1 MYHLQNI
8 EKKKYD
14 EFVSNHKESH
24 YLQSLSWGEFISTQK
39 ECTPHYLGLTNDNN
53 EILASALLLEEQS
66 ILKHSIFYCPRGFVI
81 DYKKDNLV
89 KEMTKRLKEYVKKN
103 KGIYLI
109 INPNIISKTNNKE
122 DEKTN
127 KILTTLKESKYRHI
141 DLERY
146 KYREANNSLKIDLTK
161 DIEKIEENYLVPTKD
176 KIKKALEL
184 DEVVEIAA
192 DKDLDELYNLAL
204 LNDHL
209 TYKKDYYKDLF
220 KRFNKNKNSSAIL
233 FLGKIYFDKTIKKLE
248 SKLKTINNQ
257 ISILPIDHL
266 SKTSKEKLEA
276 LKKEKD
282 YIKSEI
288 KKYIENKEKY
298 GKYLTLS
305 AQLIITYKDKA
316 WLLFEENEK
325 VLNDINPNLLTYD
338 TIIRYCKDNGIKT
351 LYRNMETNNNMGED
365 YIEYI
370 GEYVNITNYP
380 IAFIDN
386 INKRKKEKED

>member
-14 EFVSNHKESH
+14 DFVSNHKESH

-39 ECTPHYLGLTNDNN
+39 EYTPHYIGLTNDNN
-53 EILASALLLEEQS
+53 ELVASALLLEKET
-66 ILKHSIFYCPRGFVI
+66 ILNHSYYYCPKGFII

-89 KEMTKRLKEYVKKN
+89 KEMTKRILEYVKKN

-109 INPNIISKTNNKE
+109 TTPNIISKTNNKE
-122 DEKTN
+122 EAHLE
-127 KILTTLKESKYRHI
+127 KILNALKESKYKHI
-141 DLERY
+141 EQIS
-146 KYREANNSLKIDLTK
+146 KNKEPINALKIDLSK
-161 DIEKIEENYLVPTKD
+161 DIEEIENNYLVPTKD

-184 DEVVEIAA
+184 DEVVEIGRE
-192 DKDLDELYNLAL
+192 KDLDELYDLAVLNNNLE
-204 LNDHL
+204 
-209 TYKKDYYKDLF
+209 YEKDYYKNLF
-220 KRFNKNKNSSAIL
+220 KIFNKNKNTSAIL

-248 SKLKTINNQ
+248 SKLKKVNNQ
-257 ISILPIDHL
+257 ISIIPIDHL
-266 SKTSKEKLEA
+266 SKTSKEKLEG

-288 KKYIENKEKY
+288 KKYSENKEKY
-298 GKYLTLS
+298 NKSLTLS

-316 WLLFEENEK
+316 WVLFEENEK
-325 VLNDINPNLLTYD
+325 VLNDINPNYLTYD

-351 LYRNMETNNNMGED
+351 LYRTMETNNNMGED

-380 IAFIDN
+380 ISFIH
-386 INKRKKEKED
+386 KLYEKKLKKED